1 MMDDRSNAPIRLIV
15 VDDHPLFREGVDSLI
30 ARTDDIDLVGQGATG
45 HDAIRL
51 ARELS
56 PDIVLMDLH
65 MPALDGIAAT
75 RSIVASH
82 PDAKVI
88 VLTMLDDDESVLA
101 AIRAGARGYV
111 LKGSE
116 RGSLLRAV
124 RAVARGEALLG
135 EAVAKRVL
143 DHLATGSVPP
153 AVATTEP
160 QTGPDA
166 TGAAPAGD
174 PTAFDP
180 DIARLTPR
188 EQEVLG
194 LIATG
199 LRNHDIAT
207 RLFISER
214 TVGNHITSIFRKLH
228 IADRAQAVI
237 RGRRAA
243 LHGADMPPSRPA
255 TEAGAGSPA
264 GRQPPS
270 ASEGASNPSRTNR
283 ADGESRLP
291 RPGSR

>member
-1 MMDDRSNAPIRLIV
+1 MMDDRPDAPTRLIV
-15 VDDHPLFREGVDSLI
+15 VDDHPLFREGVASLV
-30 ARTDDIDLVGQGATG
+30 ARTNDIDLVGQGATG

-51 ARELS
+51 ARELN

-65 MPALDGIAAT
+65 MPTLDGIAAT
-75 RSIVASH
+75 RSITANDPH
-82 PDAKVI
+82 AKVI

-111 LKGSE
+111 LKGAE

-143 DHLATGSVPP
+143 DHLAAGTDPR
-153 AVATTEP
+153 AAMTT
-160 QTGPDA
+160 QAQRIGLDA
-166 TGAAPAGD
+166 PSAELTAD
-174 PTAFDP
+174 PTAHDP

-194 LIATG
+194 LIAAG

-214 TVGNHITSIFRKLH
+214 TVGNHITSIFRKLQ
-228 IADRAQAVI
+228 IADRTQAVI
-237 RGRRAA
+237 RGRQAA
-243 LHGADMPPSRPA
+243 LHGKDMPPTRST
-255 TEAGAGSPA
+255 TEGPGTV
-264 GRQPPS
+264 GRTHQI
-270 ASEGASNPSRTNR
+270 
-283 ADGESRLP
+283 P
-291 RPGSR
+291 R